1 MKIKGITLV
10 FLGAA
15 SFGFTPIFV
24 KTGFAY
30 GYSLGEINIAQMLWG
45 FILLWTLSLFKGLTT
60 REMTK
65 ADLWKVIATGTTVGL
80 TSIFYYGAMQY
91 LSASLAIIL
100 LFQFVWIGMIYEW
113 VFSKSKPTKV
123 NLISLVIT
131 LTGVVFASNVVNG
144 KIFELPPLGLLLGL
158 LSGFSYAGFIFFS
171 GQVATKS
178 HPILRSA
185 LMVTG
190 SMILVIV
197 VFFKD
202 IPTYPLLDSGLWVI
216 GAGVALVGA
225 IIPPLFFAGGAP
237 LISGR
242 LANVLSSVELP
253 VAIISAMIILSESV
267 TWLQWFGIVLIL
279 LAIVV
284 NEMGGMMVNV
294 KSRKRVS

>member
-10 FLGAA
+10 FIGAA
-15 SFGFTPIFV
+15 CFGFTPIFV

-45 FILLWTLSLFKGLTT
+45 FILLWVLSLSKGLTT
-60 REMTK
+60 RGMTK
-65 ADLWKVIATGTTVGL
+65 ADLWKVMATGTTVGL

-113 VFSKSKPTKV
+113 VFSKSKPTRV
-123 NLISLVIT
+123 NLISLAIT
-131 LTGVVFASNVVNG
+131 LTGVVFASNVING
-144 KIFELPPLGLLLGL
+144 KAFDLPPLGLLLGL
-158 LSGFSYAGFIFFS
+158 LSGFSYAGFIYFS

-190 SMILVIV
+190 STILVLV

-202 IPTYPLLDSGLWVI
+202 IPTYPLLDGRLWII

-253 VAIISAMIILSESV
+253 VAIISAMLILSESV
-267 TWLQWFGIVLIL
+267 TWLQWFGILLIL

-284 NEMGGMMVNV
+284 NEMSGMMVKV